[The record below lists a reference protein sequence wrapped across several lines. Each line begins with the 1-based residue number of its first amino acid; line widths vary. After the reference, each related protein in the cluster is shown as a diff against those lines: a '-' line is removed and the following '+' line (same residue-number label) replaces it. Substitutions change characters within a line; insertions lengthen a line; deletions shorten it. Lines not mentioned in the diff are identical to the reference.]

1 MLGFEKNIFWTIL
14 WYETARD
21 SSGDERPER
30 NIAVFCHRSCILR
43 PDRGFSLG
51 TIFVKFCTEGQRT
64 AKIQN
69 DEEILPKI
77 STTAWAGCTNVA
89 DDRRICDS
97 EDPKV
102 QTHAV
107 YGTAYSEY
115 SSDNTVIM
123 LILYRCVELNW
134 GLKGRAKLCAK
145 PPCLTLESPLKHN
158 WNTLLT
164 GAVNI
169 SRIESSSKMICLNH
183 NS

>member
-1 MLGFEKNIFWTIL
+1 MLGFEKTFSGLYCGTKQQ
-14 WYETARD
+14 ETHQKMRD
-21 SSGDERPER
+21 PNVTSLYSATALAFYAPTE
-30 NIAVFCHRSCILR
+30 
-43 PDRGFSLG
+43 GFPWG

-89 DDRRICDS
+89 NDRRICDS

-134 GLKGRAKLCAK
+134 GLRGVPNSAQ
-145 PPCLTLESPLKHN
+145 SPLASP
-158 WNTLLT
+158 W
-164 GAVNI
+164 
-169 SRIESSSKMICLNH
+169 SRH
-183 NS
+183 